1 MSCTKCNPCSQTQPI
16 CVEDTSCECPTF
28 LNDVCVT
35 TTEDLPYTGIS
46 AGKTLNEW
54 MLALD
59 EFLSTKFTSLQS
71 FFTLKNVG
79 VGVGTIYKGISI
91 LGEKEIKSI
100 KGSSL
105 IDINNLTDEVEVVL
119 NTVALN
125 TYIEANQKTYSS
137 ANVGTGAQVYKDS
150 TVVGDNTQFN
160 LRKLKSSD
168 SSVSISEGTDDIDL
182 TVTGAETK
190 VSAGTNVTVTGNG
203 TTATPYVI
211 NSTASGGVAQG
222 IEDVITTD
230 PLITNDSVVQLEYG
244 SSFAIQHQTGDT
256 VDQPFFQMDTQV
268 PFISGDYPEVRI
280 GIADQYGDLKVG
292 FDINKYGGGFY
303 AIGGAAG
310 LEYYNTPLTLQS
322 NSLVHKAYVDQNVQ
336 RIITGNANVENED
349 NNSTIIINNGASN
362 ITITVDTD
370 SMGNTVCV
378 GFIQQGTGTV
388 TFVASGVTI
397 NTPTG
402 LKIKG
407 QNYNAYLEQI
417 GTSNVFHLL
426 GNVIA

>member
-1 MSCTKCNPCSQTQPI
+1 MEHMNDDLVGIRVVSQVPLNGKEYSLNEATLKDLGINNNLAYTYHKGLEVTCIQERTKWEWKEMEVGEI
-16 CVEDTSCECPTF
+16 GLLDTNFVYPNGISSFGIDYSNKEYNFVKVVSTS
-28 LNDVCVT
+28 NDYVLPVAT
-35 TTEDLPYTGIS
+35 TTILG
-46 AGKTLNEW
+46 
-54 MLALD
+54 
-59 EFLSTKFTSLQS
+59 
-71 FFTLKNVG
+71 G
-79 VGVGTIYKGISI
+79 VKQGTNITIASDGTIS
-91 LGEKEIKSI
+91 
-100 KGSSL
+100 
-105 IDINNLTDEVEVVL
+105 
-119 NTVALN
+119 
-125 TYIEANQKTYSS
+125 
-137 ANVGTGAQVYKDS
+137 
-150 TVVGDNTQFN
+150 
-160 LRKLKSSD
+160 
-168 SSVSISEGTDDIDL
+168 
-182 TVTGAETK
+182 
-190 VSAGTNVTVTGNG
+190 
-203 TTATPYVI
+203 
-211 NSTASGGVAQG
+211 STASAVAQG
-222 IEDVITTD
+222 IEDTITTD
-230 PLITNDSVVQLEYG
+230 PLITNDSVIQLEYG

-256 VDQPFFQMDTQV
+256 VDQPFFQMNTQV
-268 PFISGDYPEVRI
+268 PFISGDYPEVII
-280 GIADQYGDLKVG
+280 GVADQYGGLKVG
-292 FDINKYGGGFY
+292 FDINKYDGGFY

-349 NNSTIIINNGASN
+349 NNSTIIIDNGASN

-370 SMGNTVCV
+370 SMGDTVCV